1 MLLKKLLFELVML
14 RYGQLQQST
23 FKLVFLYFNRRERK
37 ASFYS
42 RAKVLHTFEGYVR
55 VSCGAIHVKNYVL
68 KVSTIGED
76 VLEPVT
82 IADALKVHYKGVNS

>member
-1 MLLKKLLFELVML
+1 
-14 RYGQLQQST
+14 
-23 FKLVFLYFNRRERK
+23 
-37 ASFYS
+37 
-42 RAKVLHTFEGYVR
+42 LHTFEGYVR